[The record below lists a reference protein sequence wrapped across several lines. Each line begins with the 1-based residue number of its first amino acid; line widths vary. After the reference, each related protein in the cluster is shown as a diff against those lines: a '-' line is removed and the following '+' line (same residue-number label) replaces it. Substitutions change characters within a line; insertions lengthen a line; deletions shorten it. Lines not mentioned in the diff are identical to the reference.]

1 MISQIKACKKYK
13 TIPLCRLGLI
23 IVFIVVVSNYIK
35 ASRGAGAQAFACK
48 GDRLWVRFPFEEIIY
63 LIFLFLHSGVSIRN
77 APRIRREAGLRTLFT
92 LGSLC
97 LSRCM
102 RASCVKLKS
111 HINIVIL
118 CSPYLHCVVR
128 EIRER

>member
-48 GDRLWVRFPFEEIIY
+48 GDRLWVRFPLEEMKH
-63 LIFLFLHSGVSIRN
+63 LIFLFLRSSVKVS
-77 APRIRREAGLRTLFT
+77 P
-92 LGSLC
+92 
-97 LSRCM
+97 
-102 RASCVKLKS
+102 
-111 HINIVIL
+111 
-118 CSPYLHCVVR
+118 
-128 EIRER
+128 EIG